1 MIKKLIF
8 FSMLPLVAVII
19 AAFQTLSIT
28 THLTGYTLAVMV
40 SVKQCCAFPATSFG
54 SLLQSFL
61 AASES
66 AHSVQPVVN

>member
-40 SVKQCCAFPATSFG
+40 SVK
-54 SLLQSFL
+54 
-61 AASES
+61 
-66 AHSVQPVVN
+66 